1 MMRQEV
7 ESVFRGEPSVT
18 SSVFVY
24 TKVLVDL
31 NDIKDTAFL
40 KG

>member
-1 MMRQEV
+1 MYY
-7 ESVFRGEPSVT
+7 RGEPSIT

-24 TKVLVDL
+24 TKVLVVDNL
-31 NDIKDTAFL
+31 NDIKDTAFI